1 MVKAVVI
8 ILFITKELY
17 SFFLISLSKKAVKLP
32 LPEEVRD
39 VYDEERYRLF
49 KSYKKENIKL
59 GIISSITSLLV
70 SLILLAADV
79 YAAVFT
85 LFDGLNIYLSY
96 FLFILIV
103 TAVSEVIE
111 IPFSYYNTFVIEEK
125 YGMNRTTKKTF
136 ALDKVKSYIILTLLF
151 SLIVFALIFFF
162 SRYGILAIIWT
173 CIFFISFSLLISA
186 LSLPLMKLFNKFN
199 SLEDGEL
206 KTKLLSLCTKYNVK
220 VKRIVVRD
228 ASRRTTTSNAFCSGL
243 KEKTISIDDN
253 LIENFSTDEIVAVF
267 AHEFAHAKYKHI
279 LKSMPFTFLTT
290 LILIAALGL
299 MLEYPALYTS
309 FGFDGVNYLFAVLT
323 VPYIIW
329 PLSILLGALS
339 NSISRKHEY
348 EADAFAAREGY
359 GEALISALKRLMN
372 ESLSEINPHPWII
385 VTEYSHPTL
394 SQRIRSIRRH
404 EASVK

>member
-1 MVKAVVI
+1 MSKAVVI

>member
-59 GIISSITSLLV
+59 EIISSITSLLV

-103 TAVSEVIE
+103 AAVTEVIE

-151 SLIVFALIFFF
+151 TLIAFALIFFF

-173 CIFFISFSLLISA
+173 CIFLISFSLLISA
-186 LSLPLMKLFNKFN
+186 LSLPLMKLFNKFTP
-199 SLEDGEL
+199 LKDEEL
-206 KTKLLSLCTKYNVK
+206 KTKLLSLCTKYNVE

-243 KEKTISIDDN
+243 RKKTISIDDN

-279 LKSMPFTFLTT
+279 LKSLPFSFLTT

-299 MLEYPALYTS
+299 MLESPALYTA
-309 FGFDGVNYLFAVLT
+309 FGFESVNYLFAALIVSYL
-323 VPYIIW
+323 IW
-329 PLSILLGALS
+329 PLSILLGTVS

>member
-1 MVKAVVI
+1 MIRAVVI

-17 SFFLISLSKKAVKLP
+17 SFFLIVLSRKAVKMP

-39 VYDEERYRLF
+39 VYGEERYRLF
-49 KSYKKENIKL
+49 KSYKKDNIKIEMISL
-59 GIISSITSLLV
+59 IISFLV

-79 YAAVFT
+79 YAGVFK
-85 LFDGLNIYLSY
+85 LFDDLNIYLSY
-96 FLFILIV
+96 FLSIFII
-103 TAVSEVIE
+103 TAVLEAIS
-111 IPFSYYNTFVIEEK
+111 IPFSYYDIFVIEEK

-136 ALDKVKSYIILTLLF
+136 FSDRIKSYIIMVLLF
-151 SLIVFALIFFF
+151 TLIVFALIFFF
-162 SRYGILAIIWT
+162 SRYGIRAIFLT
-173 CIFFISFSLLISA
+173 CIFFIVVSLSISA
-186 LSLPLMKLFNKFN
+186 LSLTLMKLFNKFTP
-199 SLEDGEL
+199 LEDGEL
-206 KTKLLSLCTKYNVK
+206 KTKLLSLCSKYNVE

-243 KEKTISIDDN
+243 RKKTISIDDN
-253 LIENFSTDEIVAVF
+253 LIDNFSTDEIVAVF

-299 MLEYPALYTS
+299 MLEYSALYTS

-329 PLSILLGALS
+329 PLSILLGTIS
-339 NSISRKHEY
+339 NTISRKHEY
-348 EADAFAAREGY
+348 EADSFAREEGY

-385 VTEYSHPTL
+385 ITEYSHPTL
-394 SQRIRSIRRH
+394 SQRIKSIRAH
-404 EASVK
+404 

>member
-17 SFFLISLSKKAVKLP
+17 SFLLIALSKKAVKLP

-39 VYDEERYRLF
+39 VYDEDRYRLF

-59 GIISSITSLLV
+59 ETISSIVSLIV
-70 SLILLAADV
+70 NLILLAADV
-79 YAAVFT
+79 YATVFA

-103 TAVSEVIE
+103 TAISEVIG
-111 IPFSYYNTFVIEEK
+111 IPFSYYDTFVIEEK
-125 YGMNRTTKKTF
+125 YGMNKTTKKTF
-136 ALDKVKSYIILTLLF
+136 VLDKVKSYIILTLLF
-151 SLIVFALIFFF
+151 TLIVSALIFFF
-162 SRYGILAIIWT
+162 SQYGILAIIWT

-186 LSLPLMKLFNKFN
+186 LSLPLMKLFNKFTP
-199 SLEDGEL
+199 LEDGEL
-206 KTKLLSLCTKYNVK
+206 KTKLLTLCTKYNVE

-243 KEKTISIDDN
+243 RKKTISIDDN
-253 LIENFSTDEIVAVF
+253 LVENFSTDEIVAVF

-279 LKSMPFTFLTT
+279 LKSLPFSFLTT
-290 LILIAALGL
+290 LILIATLGL
-299 MLEYPALYTS
+299 MLECPALYMA
-309 FGFDGVNYLFAVLT
+309 FGFDGVNYLFAVLI
-323 VPYIIW
+323 VSYLIW
-329 PLSILLGALS
+329 PLSILLGTIS
-339 NSISRKHEY
+339 NTISRKHEY
-348 EADAFAAREGY
+348 EADAFAATEGY

-394 SQRIRSIRRH
+394 SQRIRQIRRH
-404 EASVK
+404 EASIE